1 MRSFPVFLRVD
12 GKPPL
17 VVGGGELAG
26 IKTRLLLKRAAVV
39 EVSAAT
45 LDDEL
50 ARLEAAGQVRQVEP
64 EPGIDQ
70 VRGRPLVISATEDDA
85 EDARVSAIA
94 RALGVPVNVP
104 DRPEL
109 CTFALAAIVDRDEVT
124 VAIGTEGLAPVLAQR
139 LRATMER
146 ELHPRLGNLA
156 RLAGT
161 FRDRVA
167 AELPEGAARRTLWDR
182 IFGGA
187 AGQAALDGDE
197 AEAERLFGAEID
209 AAVAGEEESKGL
221 GRVLMVG
228 AGPGDPDLLTLK
240 AVRALKAADVILY
253 DGLVGEGVLEH
264 ARREAVLIP
273 VAKSKGAHS
282 VAQADINGLMVE
294 HARQGHTVVRLKGG
308 DPFVFGRGGEELEA
322 LREAGIPVEVVP
334 GITAAVA
341 ASASVQ
347 IPLTHRDH
355 SHSVT
360 FLSGH
365 AAKGVGPDFE
375 GIDLASLAGGEN
387 TLVLYMGVSV
397 CGEVAAKLID
407 AGWSPDT
414 PVLAVE
420 NASRPNERRVASRLS
435 VVAATPERL
444 KLKSP
449 AVLFFGEVAGLEAEG
464 LVDRVLDEPGLG
476 AMLQDGLKDIM
487 LRRVANG

>member
-1 MRSFPVFLRVD
+1 MRTFPVFLRVD

-26 IKTRLLLKRAAVV
+26 IKARLLLKRAAVV
-39 EVSAAT
+39 EISAEAF
-45 LDDEL
+45 DAEL
-50 ARLEAAGQVRQVEP
+50 SRLEADGKVRKIEP
-64 EPGIDQ
+64 APGIDQ
-70 VRGRPLVISATEDDA
+70 IRGRPLVVSATEDDA

-109 CTFALAAIVDRDEVT
+109 CTFAQAAIVDRDEVT
-124 VAIGTEGLAPVLAQR
+124 IAIGTEGLAPVLAQR
-139 LRATMER
+139 LRAAFER
-146 ELHPRLGNLA
+146 ELHPRLGSLA

-167 AELPEGAARRTLWDR
+167 AQLPEGSARRELWER
-182 IFGGA
+182 IFDGSA
-187 AGQAALDGDE
+187 AQAALDGDE
-197 AEAERLFGAEID
+197 TEAGRLFGAEIAAATAD
-209 AAVAGEEESKGL
+209 ARESQGQ

-253 DGLVGEGVLEH
+253 DGLVGTGVLEH

-273 VAKSKGAHS
+273 VAKSKGAHTVS
-282 VAQADINGLMVE
+282 QKDINRLMVE
-294 HARQGHTVVRLKGG
+294 HAKAGKTVVRLKGG
-308 DPFVFGRGGEELEA
+308 DPFVFGRGGEEIEA
-322 LREAGIPVEVVP
+322 LRKAGIAVEVVP

-341 ASASVQ
+341 AAASVQ

-365 AAKGVGPDFE
+365 AAKGDGPDLE

-387 TLVLYMGVSV
+387 TLVLYMGVSTA
-397 CGEVAAKLID
+397 GEVAGKLLR
-407 AGWSPDT
+407 AGWSPET

-420 NASRPNERRVASRLS
+420 NASRADERRVATRLS
-435 VVAATPERL
+435 LLAEDSGRL
-444 KLKSP
+444 RLNSP
-449 AVLFFGEVAGLEAEG
+449 AVLFFGAVAGLEAEG
-464 LVDRVLDEPGLG
+464 LVDRVLDTPALHEV
-476 AMLQDGLKDIM
+476 MT
-487 LRRVANG
+487 RRVVNG